1 MKWQKNTK
9 HVTRKAWARKQLLR
23 KVAEFGASTADKL
36 SIYKTFVGSA
46 LEQSC
51 TVWHSS
57 LTKGNEKD
65 LERVQKAAIRVIT
78 NNRYNSYG
86 EALNTLGIDSLKKI
100 REKLCTKFAQKSLL
114 TNKTSK
120 MFITNTKEHKM
131 KLGTMNKYNT
141 TKTKTER
148 FKTSAIPYMEW
159 LLNREHEARTKT
171 SPGATTGAPNKIIV
185 T

>member
-36 SIYKTFVGSA
+36 SIYKTFAMRA

-78 NNRYNSYG
+78 NNRYN
-86 EALNTLGIDSLKKI
+86 
-100 REKLCTKFAQKSLL
+100 
-114 TNKTSK
+114 
-120 MFITNTKEHKM
+120 
-131 KLGTMNKYNT
+131 
-141 TKTKTER
+141 
-148 FKTSAIPYMEW
+148 
-159 LLNREHEARTKT
+159 
-171 SPGATTGAPNKIIV
+171 
-185 T
+185 